1 MLSFNLKE
9 GLSYNNEVIDNASVV
24 LKLITE
30 VKATFTA
37 IIVLNNGSKIAY
49 PFEQEGELYK
59 SKFDITNETLP
70 YLKEAKLYLHIV
82 DSGLEKNS
90 NEVILKF
97 NLDKIKTAIK
107 RVIGEELIT
116 ILQRVAKLEND
127 LITLSKKGILKNAP
141 VINKEDIKPGMIPV
155 ATSTGEFTAAYP
167 FADVVKEVNGIKAI
181 NERLLL
187 TLKDIPFE
195 ENGKSTKE
203 VVQLMLSVIRA
214 QAEVIQDM
222 LKTQSK
228 VINDLEKLR
237 LDYAEHKNTALF

>member
-1 MLSFNLKE
+1 MSIQK
-9 GLSYNNEVIDNASVV
+9 V
-24 LKLITE
+24 T
-30 VKATFTA
+30 
-37 IIVLNNGSKIAY
+37 
-49 PFEQEGELYK
+49 
-59 SKFDITNETLP
+59 
-70 YLKEAKLYLHIV
+70 
-82 DSGLEKNS
+82 
-90 NEVILKF
+90 
-97 NLDKIKTAIK
+97 
-107 RVIGEELIT
+107 GEEVLE
-116 ILQRVAKLEND
+116 LSKRLSKLESE
-127 LITLSKKGILKNAP
+127 LVSLSQKGILKNAP

-228 VINDLEKLR
+228 VINDIEKLR

>member
-49 PFEQEGELYK
+49 LFEQEGELYK